1 LLRFKVNRPNR
12 DVLEGSMRRLIL
24 GCLTAIVVTLT
35 GCGSADPGYTVRR
48 LPSGREVKVIGIGQ
62 MFFSEG

>member
-1 LLRFKVNRPNR
+1 
-12 DVLEGSMRRLIL
+12 MRRLIL